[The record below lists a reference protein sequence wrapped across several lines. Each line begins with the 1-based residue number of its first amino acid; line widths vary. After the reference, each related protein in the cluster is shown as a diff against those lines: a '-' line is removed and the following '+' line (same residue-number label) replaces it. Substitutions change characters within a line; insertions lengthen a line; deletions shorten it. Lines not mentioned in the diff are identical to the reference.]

1 MSEAQAISIYQPL
14 LHSIALSILGS
25 QRDAE
30 DLVQDTFLKWLSNRP
45 QKIENTRAY
54 LVQAVRNNAIKYKQA
69 FQQRKVDLLDH
80 FPEHLT
86 QKFHANFDHIDIEQ
100 ELQRAADVIHSK
112 LEPLEKGVFILREI
126 FELEYDEIQDIFE
139 KRKDHCR
146 QLLSRA
152 RKKMDP
158 SSVQENVSEGA
169 GNLLQHLKKAM
180 QQDKLSDL
188 IQHLKEE
195 IG

>member
-69 FQQRKVDLLDH
+69 FQQRKVDLLDNI
-80 FPEHLT
+80 PEHLS
-86 QKFHANFDHIDIEQ
+86 QKFHANFDHIDVEQ
-100 ELQRAADVIHSK
+100 ELKRAVDVIHSK

-126 FELEYDEIQDIFE
+126 FDLEYEEIQDIFE

-152 RKKMDP
+152 RKKIDP
-158 SSVQENVSEGA
+158 SLMQENVSEGA